1 MLSNE
6 SRSCPEWYVYTLEQ
20 KHRRLLDSLLGAVRW
35 EYADEYLEPCTESA
49 REAEPKGAT
58 ACYQK
63 WFPGL
68 SPSFNYTSASF

>member
-1 MLSNE
+1 LSNE
-6 SRSCPEWYVYTLEQ
+6 SRSCPEWYVDTLEL
-20 KHRRLLDSLLGAVRW
+20 KHRRLMDSLLGEGRW
-35 EYADEYLEPCTESA
+35 EYADEYLEPWTESA

-68 SPSFNYTSASF
+68 SPSFNYATASF